1 MKTTKK
7 TVRINPSRM
16 SVCAPLA
23 IEKKLE
29 HEKDFFNWTRNQMKF
44 LKEKEFT
51 KLDIDNLID
60 EIESLGNSERNAIES
75 YMIVLFIHLLK
86 MEYQPAMRCNSW
98 ENSIENAK
106 FRIKRLVKK
115 NPSLNKEVSEVIQDA
130 FYSAKLQASSET
142 GLDKKTFPKECPW
155 TSEMLFPELNK
166 KIKKK

>member
-7 TVRINPSRM
+7 SVRINPSRM
-16 SVCAPLA
+16 SVCAPSA
-23 IEKKLE
+23 IEEKLE
-29 HEKDFFNWTRNQMKF
+29 HDRDFFKWTRNQMKF

-51 KLDIDNLID
+51 KLDIDNLIE

-86 MEYQPAMRCNSW
+86 MEFQPAMRCNSW

-115 NPSLNKEVSEVIQDA
+115 NPSLNKEVSEVIPDA
-130 FYSAKLQASSET
+130 YYSAKLQASSET
-142 GLDKKTFPKECPW
+142 GLDKKTFPEECPW
-155 TSEMLFPELNK
+155 TSDKLFPELNK